1 MRKLLTT
8 LAVFFIFFGCGF
20 KPIYKMT
27 NDDVSLDGYS
37 VEVTNQVAREIIE
50 EVDSTIVQSE
60 DQKYKALLTI
70 FEDLTPLIVNT
81 NGTVAKYRI
90 EIEIKYELLQLDSN
104 EVISTGTTR
113 GFAQYDVTGSEI
125 VNEDTKKS
133 MTKIATKNAVQLMT
147 SRIQSRISR

>member
-1 MRKLLTT
+1 MRKLLTN
-8 LAVFFIFFGCGF
+8 LAVFLIFFGCGF

-27 NDDVSLDGYS
+27 SDDASLDGYS

-50 EVDSTIVQSE
+50 EVDSTIIQSE

-90 EIEIKYELLQLDSN
+90 EIEIKYELLQIDSD

-133 MTKIATKNAVQLMT
+133 MTKIATKNAIQLML
-147 SRIQSRISR
+147 SLIHI